1 MRQTDL
7 RVLWAAP
14 VSPKRRA
21 PVAAKPVA
29 TTDRGAPRPPDT
41 SKKRKACEGVETRK
55 APKRSKTSTKP
66 VLQLPRGVRPRDHAA
81 RTLWLAY
88 VAERFPDVDVS
99 GVTAEWWKGN
109 VTNAKSRLAFVCGCG
124 AKRSVSWKHSKQGQV
139 LCRSCAAKK
148 RCENRPVPLERSF
161 ASYEGKTAKGKLKRD
176 CAVGWNPRDEFLNC
190 NSKRCF
196 QCDACS
202 HTFESTLG
210 SIAKGKW
217 CAACSGNIAWNQRL
231 PELRRICDLRDVDL
245 VTPDDQLVGLGAFTK
260 PHFRCRQCKRDVH
273 TTTVSNFVT
282 LGNLGCGCSENIAW
296 NQRLPELRRICDRR
310 DVDLVTP
317 DDQLVGLGA
326 FTKPHFR
333 CRQCKRD
340 VHTTTVSNFV
350 TLGNLGCGCSENI
363 AWNQRLPELRRICDR
378 RDVDLVTPDDQL
390 VGLGA
395 FTKPHF
401 RCRKCKRDVHTTTVS
416 HFVNGN
422 LGCGCRHKTQAAVQ
436 QRLARLFDDTDPRV
450 GQIPVPLDAEAAFD
464 LGRSRMDHAVARGG
478 FTAYWETDG
487 GQHTEDDHPWR
498 APDTLDRDLAKQRAV
513 HAARGALAR
522 LHVPWLQEQG
532 ELPWLDDL
540 FRLIHA
546 AQAPGV
552 LVVLDLHE
560 ERYAAHVEGW
570 PGPTQVVRLADAH
583 ADFAKRTF
591 GSRADGAPSGSQAG
605 MMEIIR
611 RSAV

>member
-1 MRQTDL
+1 MWQTDL

-14 VSPKRRA
+14 VSPKHRRA
-21 PVAAKPVA
+21 SAAAKPVAAKPAAAKPVA
-29 TTDRGAPRPPDT
+29 TNGRGAPRPPNT

-66 VLQLPRGVRPRDHAA
+66 GLRLPRGVRARDHVA

-99 GVTAEWWKGN
+99 GVTAGWWKGN
-109 VTNAKSRLAFVCGCG
+109 VTNANSRLAFVCGCG
-124 AKRSVSWKHSKQGQV
+124 AKRSVSWDKSQQGQV
-139 LCRSCAAKK
+139 LCRSCALKK
-148 RCENRPVPLERSF
+148 GWENRPVPLERSF

-231 PELRRICDLRDVDL
+231 PELRRICDL
-245 VTPDDQLVGLGAFTK
+245 
-260 PHFRCRQCKRDVH
+260 
-273 TTTVSNFVT
+273 
-282 LGNLGCGCSENIAW
+282 
-296 NQRLPELRRICDRR
+296 
-310 DVDLVTP
+310 
-317 DDQLVGLGA
+317 
-326 FTKPHFR
+326 
-333 CRQCKRD
+333 
-340 VHTTTVSNFV
+340 
-350 TLGNLGCGCSENI
+350 
-363 AWNQRLPELRRICDR
+363 

-546 AQAPGV
+546 TQAPGV

-560 ERYAAHVEGW
+560 ERYAAHVAGW
-570 PGPTQVVRLADAH
+570 PGPTRVVRLADAH
-583 ADFAKRTF
+583 ARFTKRKF
-591 GSRADGAPSGSQAG
+591 GSHANGAPSGAQAG
-605 MMEIIR
+605 MGGG
-611 RSAV
+611 V